1 MKMDT
6 LTEAAIIKIV
16 KDEYTK
22 RLLEIVKEAE
32 VFDDNGNL
40 LIGKDLK
47 VRHKKSQYEYTVD
60 DVFADPASGKLKI
73 VLRLPDEPRF
83 NAPGAE
89 GIIADMPEPAI
100 IGEDE
105 LIVPTEEFDEPDLD
119 ADEFEDE
126 LVFVVDQ
133 AEFEKDY
140 EVK

>member
-1 MKMDT
+1 MDM
-6 LTEAAIIKIV
+6 LTEATIIKIV
-16 KDEYTK
+16 KDEYNH
-22 RLLEIVKEAE
+22 RLLEAVKEAD
-32 VFDDNGNL
+32 VFDDSGNL
-40 LIGKDLK
+40 LITNDLK

-83 NAPGAE
+83 DAPGEE
-89 GIIADMPEPAI
+89 GIIADMPEPEI

-105 LIVPTEEFDEPDLD
+105 LIISPEEESMLDTEDD
-119 ADEFEDE
+119 DE

-133 AEFEKDY
+133 EEFEKDY

>member
-1 MKMDT
+1 MDM

-16 KDEYTK
+16 KDEYSR
-22 RLLEIVKEAE
+22 RLLEAVKEAD
-32 VFDDNGNL
+32 VFDNNGNL
-40 LIGKDLK
+40 LITNDLK

-60 DVFADPASGKLKI
+60 DVFADPASGELKI

-83 NAPGAE
+83 DAPGEE
-89 GIIADMPEPAI
+89 GVIADTPEPAVL
-100 IGEDE
+100 GEDE
-105 LIVPTEEFDEPDLD
+105 LMMSPEEEGVLDTED
-119 ADEFEDE
+119 DE

>member
-1 MKMDT
+1 MDM

-16 KDEYTK
+16 KDEYSR
-22 RLLEIVKEAE
+22 RLLEAVKEAD
-32 VFDDNGNL
+32 VFDNNGNL
-40 LIGKDLK
+40 LITNDLK

-60 DVFADPASGKLKI
+60 DVFADPASGELKI

-83 NAPGAE
+83 DAPGEE
-89 GIIADMPEPAI
+89 GVIADTPVPAVL
-100 IGEDE
+100 GEDE
-105 LIVPTEEFDEPDLD
+105 LMMSPEEEGVLDTED
-119 ADEFEDE
+119 DE

>member
-1 MKMDT
+1 MDM

-16 KDEYTK
+16 KDEYSR
-22 RLLEIVKEAE
+22 RLLEAVKEAD
-32 VFDDNGNL
+32 VFDNSGNL
-40 LIGKDLK
+40 LITNDLK

-60 DVFADPASGKLKI
+60 DVFADPASGELKI

-83 NAPGAE
+83 DAPGEE
-89 GIIADMPEPAI
+89 GVIADTPEPAVL
-100 IGEDE
+100 GEDE
-105 LIVPTEEFDEPDLD
+105 LMMSPEEEGVLD
-119 ADEFEDE
+119 TDDDE